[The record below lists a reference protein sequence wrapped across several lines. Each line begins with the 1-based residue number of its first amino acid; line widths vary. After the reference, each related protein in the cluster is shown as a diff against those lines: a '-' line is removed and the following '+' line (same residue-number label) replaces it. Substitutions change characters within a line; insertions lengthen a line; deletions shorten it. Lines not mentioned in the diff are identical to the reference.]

1 MFVCGNS
8 PAVQDKRKK
17 KTKKHHP
24 LSLPAPTNTQRGFP
38 YVSILDGGFV
48 ATHAYL
54 LQRTRE
60 RNSGLPTTA
69 PPGLGLSALI
79 DHVPNHCRM
88 CKHEALLR
96 FQR

>member
-1 MFVCGNS
+1 M
-8 PAVQDKRKK
+8 
-17 KTKKHHP
+17 
-24 LSLPAPTNTQRGFP
+24 
-38 YVSILDGGFV
+38 SILDGGFV

-60 RNSGLPTTA
+60 RNGGLPTAA

-96 FQR
+96 FQRCVP